1 MSGIALWRLWTGR
14 IRISTETEPGQLY
27 IRDNEHIRNMKKFL
41 IAAIA
46 IVTILGGCTGNKELP
61 RREGTDDMKAALEAY
76 VREAADKD
84 IDINTIVIVQ
94 DGKVTGEA
102 YVNGWTADDP
112 HRMWSTSKTFT
123 SLAVGYAVED
133 GLLSL
138 DDRMAEIFP
147 DESGAVADTMHDEA
161 LKSNLLKATVRD
173 YLVMACGH
181 KEDPTYVLGERYARE
196 GLVGIDSL
204 DAFLRR
210 HGKDIRTDFFTV
222 PFEAVP
228 GTFNC
233 YNSLGSFMLS
243 AAVQKVTGEKIVDY
257 LYPRLF
263 RPLGIEKPRWD
274 EIQGINCGGWGLWLK
289 PEEMAKVGVAML
301 DHGRYAGRQVIPEKY
316 LEEASRSFFRWDL
329 PSGSV
334 SDSDRYHSTGYGY
347 QIWRNPDAFYTA
359 GMYGQFIYVF
369 PELNAVIAA
378 TAEVLDDDSKESAL
392 IWKHIV
398 PVLRK
403 ESGND
408 AAGTRWEITGPH
420 DIVWNVDPDEYGH
433 HDHIEMS
440 GERISAIYEYGVDA
454 SGAFTLTRN
463 VIWPLLRKLPNDTY
477 GHTSMQFCQDF
488 TSGITVDGRPL
499 DAGTVERI
507 SLDGRLGVTGRH
519 GDLMV
524 SRRFFPS
531 TEKAAVCEDY
541 VLKNISSRSVSVRI
555 PAQRDEFVTDSN
567 TGVDGAYRL
576 VARTTHSSDITADL
590 GPSEEISFQA
600 CILGYKYPEIEE
612 YIDVR
617 HEEMLRMAFV
627 DEVCSSL
634 VLDTPDPVL
643 NTMFAFAK
651 IRGSESLFRTKGGL
665 THSPG
670 GGYYYSAIWANDQ
683 AEYIC
688 PFFPFLGYDKGN
700 EAAMNAFLH
709 FAVFMN
715 DSYEPLPS
723 SVIAEFTDIWNGCGD
738 RGDAAMIAYGA
749 GRFALALGDEAAAQ
763 RLWPLIKWCLEYC
776 RLHLTPEGVVASDTD
791 ELENRF
797 PSGDANLCTSSL
809 YYDALLSAAR
819 LAGEFGEES
828 DFSERAAEMKD
839 AIEKWFGAD
848 VRGFRTYR
856 YYEGNDILR
865 SWICIPLTM
874 GIYDRKS
881 GTADALLSDRL
892 WTENGI
898 LTQEGCPVF
907 WDRATLYALR
917 GIFAAGRADDALS
930 RLHQYSCRRLL
941 GDHVPYAIEAWPE
954 NAQRHLSAESGLYCR
969 VFTEGLFGFRPEGF
983 RSFSLTP
990 HLPSSWDRMAMT
1002 DVHACSGKPYDIE
1015 VRRVSDA
1022 RIKVTVTIQGK
1033 RVLSETVADGTTL
1046 HCNL

>member
-1 MSGIALWRLWTGR
+1 MK
-14 IRISTETEPGQLY
+14 
-27 IRDNEHIRNMKKFL
+27 RNF
-41 IAAIA
+41 IAAFA
-46 IVTILGGCTGNKELP
+46 LVFFLGGCAGDRELP
-61 RREGTDDMKAALEAY
+61 RQEGSADMKAALEAY

-84 IDINTIVIVQ
+84 IDINSIVIVQ
-94 DGKVTGEA
+94 NGKVTGEA
-102 YVNGWTADDP
+102 YLNGWTADDP
-112 HRMWSTSKTFT
+112 HRMWSVSKTFT
-123 SLAVGYAVED
+123 SLAVGYAVEE

-138 DDRMAEIFP
+138 DDRMADIFP
-147 DESGAVADTMHDEA
+147 DEAGAVLDTLADA
-161 LKSNLLKATVRD
+161 GLKAHLRDADIRD
-173 YLVMACGH
+173 YLVMACGQ
-181 KEDPTYVLGERYARE
+181 KTDPTFVLGERYMKE
-196 GLVGIDSL
+196 GLTGDIDSL
-204 DAFLRR
+204 DAFLRSR
-210 HGKDIRTDFFTV
+210 GKDIRTDFFTV
-222 PFEAVP
+222 PFEAEP
-228 GTFNC
+228 GTYNC

-243 AAVQKVTGEKIVDY
+243 AAVQKVTGEKIADY

-263 RPLGIEKPRWD
+263 KPLGMEKPRWD
-274 EIQGINCGGWGLWLK
+274 EMQGINCGGWGLWLK

-301 DHGRYAGRQVIPEKY
+301 DHGRYAGRQVIPEKW
-316 LEEASRSFFRWDL
+316 LDEAVQSFFSWDL

-347 QIWRNPDAFYTA
+347 QIWRNPDAFYAA

-369 PELNAVIAA
+369 PEFNAVVAA
-378 TAEVLDDDSKESAL
+378 TAEVMDDDAKESAL

-403 ESGND
+403 ESGKD
-408 AAGTRWEITGPH
+408 AAESLWEISGPH
-420 DIVWNVDPDEYGH
+420 SIVWNVDPDEYGH

-440 GERISAIYEYGVDA
+440 GERISVIYEYGVGV
-454 SGAFTLTRN
+454 SGDFSLKRN
-463 VIWPLLRKLPNDTY
+463 VIWPLLRKRPNDTY

-488 TSGITVDGRPL
+488 VSGITVDGKLL
-499 DAGTVERI
+499 DAGRVERI
-507 SLDGRLGVTGRH
+507 CLDGLMTVTERH
-519 GDLMV
+519 GDMEITRCL
-524 SRRFFPS
+524 FPS
-531 TEKAAVCEDY
+531 TEKAAVCEEY
-541 VLKNISSRSVSVRI
+541 VLKNISGKAVSVKI
-555 PAQRDEFVTDSN
+555 PAQRDEYVTDGN
-567 TGVDGAYRL
+567 IGVDGEYRL
-576 VARTTHSSDITADL
+576 VARTSHSYDIETVL
-590 GPSEEISFQA
+590 GPSEELCFHA
-600 CILGYKYPEIEE
+600 TVLGYKYPEVEE
-612 YIDVR
+612 YIDVP
-617 HEEMLRMAFV
+617 HEEELRTAFA

-715 DSYEPLPS
+715 DNYEPLPS

-749 GRFALALGDEAAAQ
+749 GRYALARGDESAAQ

-776 RLHLTPEGVVASDTD
+776 RLHLTENGVVASDTD

-819 LAGEFGEES
+819 LAEAFGEEN
-828 DFSERAAEMKD
+828 DYLERAEAMKD
-839 AIEKWFGAD
+839 SIEAYFGAEI
-848 VRGFRTYR
+848 RGFRTYR

-874 GIYDRKS
+874 GIYDRAS

-898 LTQEGCPVF
+898 LTQEGSSVF

-917 GIFAAGRADDALS
+917 GILAAGCTDDGIS
-930 RLHQYSCRRLL
+930 RLQQYSERRLL
-941 GDHVPYAIEAWPE
+941 GNHVPYAIEAWPE
-954 NAQRHLSAESGLYCR
+954 NDQRHLSAESGLYCR
-969 VFTEGLFGFRPEGF
+969 VYTEGLFGIRPEGF
-983 RSFSLTP
+983 RSFIMTP
-990 HLPSSWDRMAMT
+990 HLPSSWDRMSLRA
-1002 DVHACSGKPYDIE
+1002 VHACSDVPYDIE
-1015 VRRVSDA
+1015 VRRASGD
-1022 RIKVTVTIQGK
+1022 RIKVTVTSGGRTLQSG
-1033 RVLSETVADGTTL
+1033 TVENGGTVI
-1046 HCNL
+1046 CNLR